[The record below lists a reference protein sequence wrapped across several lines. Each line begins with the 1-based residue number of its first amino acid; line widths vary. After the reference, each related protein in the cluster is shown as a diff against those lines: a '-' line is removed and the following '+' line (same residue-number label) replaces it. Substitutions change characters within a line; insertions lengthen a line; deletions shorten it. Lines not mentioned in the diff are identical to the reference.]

1 MNSESE
7 SECRITTEYD
17 VYTMDPEDGKSTHKG
32 LSAPE
37 EIATNGAIHVH
48 ATAAA
53 ASSGS
58 HK

>member
-1 MNSESE
+1 MNSKSVDCIRVEL
-7 SECRITTEYD
+7 TEYD

-53 ASSGS
+53 SSGS